1 MNYKNY
7 IAVLLT
13 ALVLLLCMLVS
24 CSDTKTD
31 VVGVTVAG
39 IENEEVGAV
48 GPTDE
53 QLAAL
58 REIYGISEEEL
69 AAIPAEELEALLAEA
84 GYMAPSDDGENENQN
99 NGNNQPAAKRPT
111 YSDIS
116 AGGSYVMTVGDSM
129 LWNYMEFHYENG
141 KLVKIVM
148 HFSKDGSEE
157 DTEIMT
163 YEGDAISE
171 CQVFDIDYNAS
182 PESLAYQLRE
192 KMYYESVYIEP
203 VK

>member
-1 MNYKNY
+1 MKKHM
-7 IAVLLT
+7 IMLCTVVLG
-13 ALVLLLCMLVS
+13 LLLCLFAGCGGS
-24 CSDTKTD
+24 GAD
-31 VVGVTVAG
+31 VGTPVEGVG
-39 IENEEVGAV
+39 GAQA
-48 GPTDE
+48 TDE
-53 QLAAL
+53 QLAVL

-69 AAIPAEELEALLAEA
+69 AAMPEEELDALLAEV
-84 GYMAPSDDGENENQN
+84 GYITPPDNDGSENQN
-99 NGNNQPAAKRPT
+99 NGNNQPTAKRPT

-129 LWNYMEFHYENG
+129 LWNYIEFHYENG

-163 YEGDAISE
+163 YEGDAIAE

-182 PESLAYQLRE
+182 PESLANQLRE
-192 KMYYESVYIEP
+192 KMYYDSVYIEP

>member
-13 ALVLLLCMLVS
+13 VLVLSLCMLVS

-53 QLAAL
+53 QIAAL

-69 AAIPAEELEALLAEA
+69 AAIPAEELEAL
-84 GYMAPSDDGENENQN
+84 GEEIGVVIRCQHE
-99 NGNNQPAAKRPT
+99 
-111 YSDIS
+111 DIFN
-116 AGGSYVMTVGDSM
+116 M
-129 LWNYMEFHYENG
+129 
-141 KLVKIVM
+141 M
-148 HFSKDGSEE
+148 HR
-157 DTEIMT
+157 I
-163 YEGDAISE
+163 
-171 CQVFDIDYNAS
+171 
-182 PESLAYQLRE
+182 
-192 KMYYESVYIEP
+192 
-203 VK
+203 

>member
-69 AAIPAEELEALLAEA
+69 AAMPDEELDALLAEV
-84 GYMAPSDDGENENQN
+84 GYITPPDNDGSENQN

-116 AGGSYVMTVGDSM
+116 AGGSYVMTVGASM

-163 YEGDAISE
+163 YEGDAIAE
-171 CQVFDIDYNAS
+171 CQVFDIDYNADPAS
-182 PESLAYQLRE
+182 VAAQLKE

>member
-1 MNYKNY
+1 MV
-7 IAVLLT
+7 VLGLS
-13 ALVLLLCMLVS
+13 LCMLVS

-39 IENEEVGAV
+39 IENEEAGAV

-69 AAIPAEELEALLAEA
+69 AAMPEEELDALLAEV
-84 GYMAPSDDGENENQN
+84 GYITPPDNGGSENQN
-99 NGNNQPAAKRPT
+99 NGNNQPTVKRPT

-163 YEGDAISE
+163 YEGDAIAE

-182 PESLAYQLRE
+182 PESLANQLRE
-192 KMYYESVYIEP
+192 KMYYDSVYIEP